1 MYKYAKNPS
10 DQIDILAELC
20 SCSRNEMAAFLSGV
34 MPIVR
39 SERKHYFNPR
49 GFNEEQAAYM
59 YDHGATYTEI
69 AMEVGATI
77 DQIRGFLARL
87 REERR
92 KNGY

>member
-1 MYKYAKNPS
+1 MYKFAKNPQE
-10 DQIDILAELC
+10 QIDILAELC

-34 MPIVR
+34 TPIVQ
-39 SERKHYFNPR
+39 SERKRYISPR

-59 YDHGATYTEI
+59 YDHGATYNEI

-77 DQIRGFLARL
+77 DQIRGFLRRL